1 MCELKKAKAPNM
13 ISNYQENS
21 KRTLN
26 SSNVKVKEEVNG
38 TKNHKANG
46 LLNGSGHS
54 ASKSSLVIKSQ
65 DSAASS
71 KNSSLSN
78 LKSPP
83 VVEKNS
89 SKVDAKKLE
98 IKPAVNGVLKSHSKE
113 VKLEEN
119 SKAKVKVEKDG
130 KAKSENESENHESSK
145 GQMLKSNATSKSK
158 PPKIKLPDRYKKCW
172 Y

>member
-1 MCELKKAKAPNM
+1 MCELKKVKTPNM
-13 ISNYQENS
+13 ISNYQETS

-26 SSNVKVKEEVNG
+26 SSIVRVKEEVNG
-38 TKNHKANG
+38 VKNHKTNG
-46 LLNGSGHS
+46 LLNGPGHG
-54 ASKSSLVIKSQ
+54 AAKSSLVIKSQ
-65 DSAASS
+65 ESAASC

-83 VVEKNS
+83 VIEKNS

-98 IKPAVNGVLKSHSKE
+98 IKPAVNGALKSHSKE
-113 VKLEEN
+113 VKLEEK

-130 KAKSENESENHESSK
+130 KAKNENESENHESSK
-145 GQMLKSNATSKSK
+145 GQMFKSNATSKSK

-172 Y
+172 H

>member
-1 MCELKKAKAPNM
+1 M
-13 ISNYQENS
+13 
-21 KRTLN
+21 
-26 SSNVKVKEEVNG
+26 
-38 TKNHKANG
+38 
-46 LLNGSGHS
+46 
-54 ASKSSLVIKSQ
+54 
-65 DSAASS
+65 
-71 KNSSLSN
+71 
-78 LKSPP
+78 
-83 VVEKNS
+83 EKNS

-98 IKPAVNGVLKSHSKE
+98 IKPAVNGALKSHSKE